1 MAEADIKMPSIEG
14 SLKRV
19 FIFYYQFEE
28 SRNLSEVK
36 HRLEKNKFVI
46 VNSKE
51 LGEMVDYLKDR
62 LIPLANLILPERI
75 DYNNAIIARSLTV
88 HPTMIYFLFLQHDDK
103 GGSLFLFE
111 TVNSWYSCG
120 KILHSMRAFDRNAGI
135 RSKFTGLF
143 IPSRRVFLKGAQ
155 VLEDESAYL
164 SGNQSSFHQ

>member
-1 MAEADIKMPSIEG
+1 MPSFEG

-28 SRNLSEVK
+28 SRNLSELK
-36 HRLEKNKFVI
+36 RRLEKNKFVI

-51 LGEMVDYLKDR
+51 FSEMIDYVKDR
-62 LIPLANLILPERI
+62 LTSFANIILPERI
-75 DYNNAIIARSLTV
+75 DYSNAIAARSFTV
-88 HPTMIYFLFLQHDDK
+88 HPTMIYFLFFQHDDK

-111 TVNSWYSCG
+111 TMDSWYSCG

-135 RSKFTGLF
+135 RSKLIGLF

-155 VLEDESAYL
+155 LLEDESEHL
-164 SGNQSSFHQ
+164 SRN